1 MIKEVTA
8 VGKDILE
15 AKENA
20 RVALGAGELE
30 DVQFEILD
38 AGRKGIFGI
47 IGVRPA
53 KVYVRYGQP
62 RRNLLQGGRGSHT

>member
-20 RVALGAGELE
+20 RVALGAGDQTANLRPSLLTA
-30 DVQFEILD
+30 DPD
-38 AGRKGIFGI
+38 AMLH
-47 IGVRPA
+47 A
-53 KVYVRYGQP
+53 E
-62 RRNLLQGGRGSHT
+62 GGMD